1 MNCDILENDM
11 ISSQEDELIFELILD
26 VSQSVGHRA
35 FEYYAKWSLA
45 HEENRFV
52 SILQYLDQY
61 AKDDTE
67 IHHVSVFVLNAAGNV
82 DDLLVEPY
90 QWLFDSDS
98 IQQTLLQQR
107 KDYKLDSRSM
117 QLLGALVKSCL
128 RVLKEGISRG
138 LSKRQSL
145 YEQLCSIMEG
155 ILPQLF
161 SMYKTETSML
171 KLLVDS
177 VSFIQFSSVEMAR
190 AVASNLFSLFE
201 SETDLDA
208 ANHIL
213 NVTTHIVAQCAH
225 SEDLDLMSLLRECT
239 DRTIAQWKTV
249 NQEKAPLIL
258 MVHEQEKAAQELCVV
273 YGRLVNAY
281 CYQDLT
287 ETLDEQQVFGSV
299 DLLLADLPT
308 DIESR

>member
-1 MNCDILENDM
+1 M
-11 ISSQEDELIFELILD
+11 IFELILD

-208 ANHIL
+208 ANH
-213 NVTTHIVAQCAH
+213 NSECNNTHC
-225 SEDLDLMSLLRECT
+225 SSMCS
-239 DRTIAQWKTV
+239 
-249 NQEKAPLIL
+249 
-258 MVHEQEKAAQELCVV
+258 
-273 YGRLVNAY
+273 
-281 CYQDLT
+281 
-287 ETLDEQQVFGSV
+287 F
-299 DLLLADLPT
+299 
-308 DIESR
+308 